1 VSAWGSQTRRR
12 RRRGPGP
19 SAPVLV
25 GLLTAAATIVGGMT
39 LAAPAQAH
47 AHARHT
53 TLYLVTLNGPG
64 TSGRHLAP
72 HHAPDASRTAQ
83 VLRQD
88 VLLDRVGA
96 PAPVYRWTT
105 ALDGFAVRLDAGQA
119 ARLASSSD
127 VALVEP
133 DAVRRVTGQD
143 RRAGAGTSSRVV
155 AAGGRDQVIGFVDS
169 GLWPHSAAFAES
181 PGMHR
186 RPPGFRG
193 ACQTGPG
200 WRRTMCDGK
209 VVGARYFVRGF
220 GAGRIASSA
229 RLSPVDDD
237 GHGTLSASIAAGDGG
252 VSVQVTGVPH
262 RVTSGVAPRA
272 RVAVYKAC
280 WQAPDPTHDG
290 CSTADLVTAIDRAT
304 RDGVDVLD
312 LPVAGPDR
320 IDTVERALLGAAEAG
335 TVVVASAGNG
345 HELAAHPSPWVT
357 TVGASTGSQSR
368 GRVDVTSGPRLTG
381 AMSSGRR
388 VGPVRVVLGRDV
400 AVPGA
405 SARAAARCLP
415 GSLDAARTAGR
426 VVICRRGGIGRVDK
440 SAAVAR
446 VDGAG
451 MVLVNP
457 ARGSVDADFHSVPT
471 VHLDARAG
479 RTLVAW
485 IRGHPQARVRLA
497 PSGIARPR
505 VRVPAWSR
513 AGDPHGPLLKPDL
526 LAPGVGVIGAVPP
539 DARGLRWD
547 LESGTSASTA
557 AVSGLAAALG
567 AAPGWTPGQVRSAL
581 ATTARSLRGAGPF
594 RQGAGLAAAN
604 PADRPLL
611 AYLPRPGAYRR
622 WLDGLVSADALDAP
636 SVFLSTGPS
645 TSTVV
650 TRRVTN
656 VGRRARYFSSTAT
669 GFGHHQVVVTP
680 AATQLAPGESL
691 AFRIQV
697 YGVGRRP
704 ADSGAVT
711 WTAADGSTVRIPVV
725 ITR

>member
-1 VSAWGSQTRRR
+1 MSAWGQQTRRR
-12 RRRGPGP
+12 VRRG
-19 SAPVLV
+19 SSVRAPFVV
-25 GLLTAAATIVGGMT
+25 GLLATAVGGAA
-39 LAAPAQAH
+39 LAVPAQAQ
-47 AHARHT
+47 APDGGT
-53 TLYLVTLNGPG
+53 SLYLVTLTGPG
-64 TSGRHLAP
+64 TAGRQDAP
-72 HHAPDASRTAQ
+72 RNAPDASRAAQ
-83 VLRQD
+83 VQRQD
-88 VLLDRVGA
+88 ALLAQVDA
-96 PAPVYRWTT
+96 PAPDYRWTT
-105 ALDGFAVRLDAGQA
+105 ALDGFAVRLDAAQA
-119 ARLASSSD
+119 AVLAANSD
-127 VALVEP
+127 VALIET
-133 DAVRRVTGQD
+133 DAVRRLTGLAH
-143 RRAGAGTSSRVV
+143 RAAAGTSTRAVPG
-155 AAGGRDQVIGFVDS
+155 GGRDQVIGFVDS

-186 RPPGFRG
+186 QPSGFHG
-193 ACQTGPG
+193 ACQTGAG

-220 GAGRIASSA
+220 GADRIASSA

-252 VSVQVTGVPH
+252 VSVQVPGVPH

-280 WQAPDPTHDG
+280 WQAPDPAHDG
-290 CSTADLVTAIDRAT
+290 CSTADLVSAIDRAT

-335 TVVVASAGNG
+335 IVVVASAGNG
-345 HELAAHPSPWVT
+345 HAYAAHPSPWVT
-357 TVGASTGSQSR
+357 TVGASTGNQSR
-368 GRVDVTSGPRLTG
+368 GRVGVTAGPLLTG

-388 VGPVRVVLGRDV
+388 IGPVRLVLGSDL
-400 AVPGA
+400 AVTGR
-405 SARAAARCLP
+405 STRAAARCLP
-415 GSLDAARTAGR
+415 GSLDAGRAAGR

-440 SAAVAR
+440 SAAVAQA
-446 VDGAG
+446 DGVG
-451 MVLVNP
+451 MVLVNT

-471 VHLDARAG
+471 VHLDASAG

-485 IRGHPQARVRLA
+485 VRSHPRALVRLA
-497 PSGIARPR
+497 PSGVSRPR
-505 VRVPAWSR
+505 TRVPGWSR
-513 AGDPHGPLLKPDL
+513 GGDPHGPLLKPDL
-526 LAPGVGVIGAVPP
+526 LAPGIGVIGAVPP

-547 LESGTSASTA
+547 LESGTSAATA

-567 AAPGWTPGQVRSAL
+567 AAPGWTPAQVRSAL
-581 ATTARSLRGAGPF
+581 ATTARSLPGKGPF
-594 RQGAGLAAAN
+594 RQGSGLAAAD
-604 PADRPLL
+604 PANRPHL

-636 SVFLSTGPS
+636 SAFLSTGPS
-645 TSTVV
+645 SPTVI

-656 VGRRARYFSSTAT
+656 VGHRARYFSSTAT

-680 AATQLAPGESL
+680 AATQLAAGESL
-691 AFRIQV
+691 TFRIHV

-704 ADSGAVT
+704 TDSGTVT
-711 WTAADGSTVRIPVV
+711 WTAADGSTVQIPVV